1 MLAEEAEFDAVTANR
16 FAPSVGV
23 TVDVAVVGEGVGGV
37 DGTAILKSILRLA
50 TFSRLSEPVL
60 NPLFSLA
67 SFCGAALVVLLKSGT
82 NEKLHAG
89 DLRFI
94 IVYW

>member
-1 MLAEEAEFDAVTANR
+1 MQSQPIGSRPPLER
-16 FAPSVGV
+16 L
-23 TVDVAVVGEGVGGV
+23 VDVAVVGEGVSEV

-50 TFSRLSEPVL
+50 TFSRLSESVL
-60 NPLFSLA
+60 NPFFFLSK
-67 SFCGAALVVLLKSGT
+67 FCGAALVVLFKSGT

-89 DLRFI
+89 DLLFI